1 MERTRTIQWQN
12 PLDGAHKAMQMSGM
26 EYLEAMNRGEIAL
39 PPLVHTL
46 DFKVVA
52 TNPGEVVFAFTPQEF
67 HYNPIGSVHG
77 GVISAI
83 LDSAMGCALHTLLPA
98 GSGYTTVELKV
109 NFIKGI
115 TIKTGEVRA
124 IGKVISKG
132 NRTAL
137 TEATLVDGNNT
148 LLAHSTSTCLLL
160 THR

>member
-1 MERTRTIQWQN
+1 MERTRTINWQN
-12 PLDGAHKAMQMSGM
+12 PLEGAHKAMHMSGM

-39 PPLVHTL
+39 PPLLHTL
-46 DFKVVA
+46 DFKVL
-52 TNPGEVVFAFTPQEF
+52 TTKPSEVVFGFTPQEF

-98 GSGYTTVELKV
+98 GTGYTTVELKV

-115 TIKTGEVRA
+115 TIKTGDVRA

-137 TEATLVDGNNT
+137 TEATLVDSNNT

-160 THR
+160 KHT